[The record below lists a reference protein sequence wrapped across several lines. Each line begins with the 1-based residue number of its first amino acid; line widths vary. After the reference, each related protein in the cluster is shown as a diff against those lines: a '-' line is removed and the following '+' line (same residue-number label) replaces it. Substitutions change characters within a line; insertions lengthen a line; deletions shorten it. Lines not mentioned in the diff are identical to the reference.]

1 MKTNIKKIQIIS
13 IIFFLAAVIF
23 LSIFIVSKIVKPAVP
38 SSDERSEKLILGFSQ
53 IGSESAWRTRNTQSI
68 FEAASEY
75 DIQIIF
81 DDAQQKQENQLK
93 AIRSFI
99 VYQVDVIA
107 FVPIVEDGWD
117 NVLQEAKD
125 AGIPV
130 ILVDRQINA
139 DPSLYAGFLGED
151 GLEEGRRAARF
162 LVNKCRNRKDTVS
175 IYEMAGTQ
183 NSSVVRDRAKGFR
196 EIISTDPKFQIIH
209 SEDGDFLRSRGKEIA
224 EELIT
229 NSLKKDGLYFEGQK
243 IDAVYSHNDSMT
255 LGMLDTIDYYG
266 VRTKDTIIISVDAEQ
281 KSIDALTEGKLNC
294 VVECNPNLGSML
306 MALVKQIALGESIPR
321 VTYNYETVFT
331 EDDDFSTYEPR
342 GY

>member
-1 MKTNIKKIQIIS
+1 MKGKIKTIR
-13 IIFFLAAVIF
+13 IFSLSVCVAAVIF
-23 LSIFIVSKIVKPAVP
+23 LLLFILINNSKKTVPPAGQ
-38 SSDERSEKLILGFSQ
+38 EKKLILGFSQ

-68 FEAASEY
+68 FEAAAEN
-75 DIQIIF
+75 DIQILF

-99 VYQVDVIA
+99 VYQVDIIA

-139 DPSLYAGFLGED
+139 DPSLYAGFLGEN
-151 GLEEGRRAARF
+151 GLEEGRKAAQF
-162 LVNKCRNRKDTVS
+162 LVNKCRNRAGPIT
-175 IYEMAGTQ
+175 IYEMSGTE
-183 NSSVVRDRAKGFR
+183 NSSVVRDRANGFR
-196 EIISTDPKFQIIH
+196 EIISNNPKFQIIH

-224 EELIT
+224 ENLIT
-229 NSLKKDGLYFEGQK
+229 KSMRKDGLYYEGQK

-255 LGMLDTIDYYG
+255 LGMLDTIEQYN
-266 VRTKDTIIISVDAEQ
+266 VNTRNTIIITVDAEQ
-281 KSIDALTEGKLNC
+281 KSIDALKEGKLNC
-294 VVECNPNLGSML
+294 VVECNPNLGPML
-306 MALVKQIALGESIPR
+306 MALVKQIALGEEIPR
-321 VTYNYETVFT
+321 ITYNYETVFT
-331 EDDDFSTYEPR
+331 ENDDFSTYEPR

>member
-1 MKTNIKKIQIIS
+1 MKRKIEKLI
-13 IIFFLAAVIF
+13 IIF
-23 LSIFIVSKIVKPAVP
+23 VSLCSMFFSGCSKGQVESKTQKLP
-38 SSDERSEKLILGFSQ
+38 EEKKLILGFSQ

-68 FEAASEY
+68 FEAAAEN
-75 DIQIIF
+75 DIQILF

-117 NVLQEAKD
+117 NVLTEAKE

-162 LVNKCRNRKDTVS
+162 LLNKCQNLTGPIR
-175 IYEMAGTQ
+175 IYEMSGTE

-196 EIISTDPKFQIIH
+196 EIIKTDSKFKIIH

-224 EELIT
+224 EKLI
-229 NSLKKDGLYFEGQK
+229 NQSGKKDGLYFEGQK
-243 IDAVYSHNDSMT
+243 INAVYSHNDSMT
-255 LGMLDTIDYYG
+255 LGMLDSLENFGIS
-266 VRTKDTIIISVDAEQ
+266 TKDTIITSVDAEQ
-281 KSIDALTEGKLNC
+281 KSIDALTSGKLNC
-294 VVECNPNLGSML
+294 VVECNPNLGPML
-306 MALVKQIALGESIPR
+306 MQLVKDIAAGKTIPR
-321 VTYNYETVFT
+321 VTYNSETAFT
-331 EDDDFSTYEPR
+331 ENDDFSLYQPR

>member
-1 MKTNIKKIQIIS
+1 MHNKIKKIQAIS
-13 IIFFLAAVIF
+13 IAVFIAAVLFLAFFL
-23 LSIFIVSKIVKPAVP
+23 LHNRKKIDKIPEPVQP
-38 SSDERSEKLILGFSQ
+38 EKLILGFSQ

-68 FEAASEY
+68 FEAAAEN
-75 DIQIIF
+75 DIQILF

-130 ILVDRQINA
+130 IIVDRQINA
-139 DPSLYAGFLGED
+139 DPGLYAGFLGED
-151 GLEEGRRAARF
+151 GVDEGRRAAQF
-162 LVNKCRNRKDTVS
+162 LFNKFRNKAGPVN
-175 IYEMAGTQ
+175 IYEMTGTE
-183 NSSVVRDRAKGFR
+183 NSSIARDRAKGFR
-196 EIISTDPKFQIIH
+196 DFLSRYPKFHIIH
-209 SEDGDFLRSRGKEIA
+209 SENGDFLRSRGKEIA
-224 EELIT
+224 ERLIT
-229 NSLKKDGLYFEGQK
+229 QTRRKDGLFFEGEK

-255 LGMLDTIDYYG
+255 LGMLDSLENYG
-266 VRTKDTIIISVDAEQ
+266 IHTYDTIIISIDAEQ

-294 VVECNPNLGSML
+294 VVECNPNLGPLL
-306 MALVKQIALGESIPR
+306 MDLVKQIAAGEEIPK
-321 VTYNYETVFT
+321 VTYNLETVFT
-331 EDDDFSTYEPR
+331 EYDDFSLYEPR